1 MANEIQDTLKEVAN
15 RISQFVDNAA
25 TMTVQTWYVEVGAGE
40 IPVDEENVAQFKQV
54 ATPAARTDL
63 RFDGD
68 STGVIPMRRGA
79 DGELEVHQELLAL
92 HVQNVRTAT
101 EYRAS
106 ILGSLVSILKEY
118 V

>member
-1 MANEIQDTLKEVAN
+1 MADEIQDTLKEVAK
-15 RISQFVDNAA
+15 RIGEFVDNAA

-79 DGELEVHQELLAL
+79 DGELEVHKELLAL

-118 V
+118 M